1 MTLLYH
7 DYMIKYMIKLVI
19 YFCNHKSEISTAG
32 HLVIERA
39 LVSQAGPAFQK
50 PMLTILQVFQF
61 LFEINLFNLFNL
73 FSV

>member
-50 PMLTILQVFQF
+50 PMLTI
-61 LFEINLFNLFNL
+61 
-73 FSV
+73 